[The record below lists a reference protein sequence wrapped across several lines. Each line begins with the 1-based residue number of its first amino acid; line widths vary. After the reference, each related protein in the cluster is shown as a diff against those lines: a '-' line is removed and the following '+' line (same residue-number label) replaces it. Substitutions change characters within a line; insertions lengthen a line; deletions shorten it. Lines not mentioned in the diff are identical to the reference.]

1 MVVPSSLSSLL
12 TTRCPWSRAIG
23 AARGRAVTL
32 TVQEPTACDP
42 APLHPDNTG
51 SKWSMALQHSPGA
64 PWSRASR
71 RQGDPDKTIPGN
83 RNFRALGAGIRCLLS
98 RRRIALRV
106 SLSSG
111 AAPLV
116 VAPRRPRYPP
126 YMARATRRLLW
137 HQSYGTN
144 LFMYVLTQL
153 AKDFIRLSRFRFVAP
168 GRRPGHRGFRHAGR
182 QRSGV
187 ILLNICGFCRLIRWI
202 SRQNCRHNHMLGR
215 SLPHGRHNTDLPR

>member
-1 MVVPSSLSSLL
+1 MVSLHPCIPA
-12 TTRCPWSRAIG
+12 TRCPWSRAIG

-32 TVQEPTACDP
+32 TVQEPTGCDP
-42 APLHPDNTG
+42 APLHPDTG
-51 SKWSMALQHSPGA
+51 SKSSMALQHSPGV

-83 RNFRALGAGIRCLLS
+83 RNFRALGASIRCLLS
-98 RRRIALRV
+98 RRRLALRV

-116 VAPRRPRYPP
+116 VAPRRPRHPP

-144 LFMYVLTQL
+144 LFHVFFDATCEGLYSAV
-153 AKDFIRLSRFRFVAP
+153 
-168 GRRPGHRGFRHAGR
+168 
-182 QRSGV
+182 
-187 ILLNICGFCRLIRWI
+187 
-202 SRQNCRHNHMLGR
+202 
-215 SLPHGRHNTDLPR
+215 SLPIRCAQDAGQGIGAFGLQGARGRV